1 VSAKIVSLTPALS
14 SGQAPGEAPLSRES
28 GRGAG
33 GEGMPGEG
41 EVASPCINVCKMDA
55 RSGFCEGCFRTIDEI
70 ACWSG
75 ATREEKLAV
84 LAKLEA
90 RKRAAG

>member
-1 VSAKIVSLTPALS
+1 VSAKIVPLTPALS
-14 SGQAPGEAPLSRES
+14 P
-28 GRGAG
+28 AG
-33 GEGMPGEG
+33 GEGDA
-41 EVASPCINVCKMDA
+41 ASPCINVCRMDA

>member
-1 VSAKIVSLTPALS
+1 
-14 SGQAPGEAPLSRES
+14 
-28 GRGAG
+28 
-33 GEGMPGEG
+33 
-41 EVASPCINVCKMDA
+41 MDA

-90 RKRAAG
+90 RRRAAS